1 MAAVTAVVAGAAVV
15 SAGVGMYQSNQA
27 NQMAEANMKTQ
38 AGIAAE
44 NLRFQKEQQRKLDL
58 QKEEYKKVEFKNPY
72 ENMENAFEDLTVN
85 QQQAQFEAQ
94 QGAQQRSNIME
105 SMKSAA
111 GGSGIAGLAQAMAN
125 QGQLASQRA
134 SVSIGMQEQ
143 ANQAAAI
150 GQEQKNIELFRAGED
165 TMAQREMQRQS
176 TLLGMEMGEMSGARA
191 ATQQAQANQMAAG
204 AAAVQA
210 KSAQASASMSMAT
223 NLAGTAG
230 GMYQSDAQ
238 ARAAAK
244 DPTASCFVENSK
256 VLMKD
261 GTLKNIQDIQ
271 TGDEVRSINGSSAVK
286 KLITHE
292 INDVYRIYTN
302 GPVNTTADHPLHMD
316 GKWTNAE
323 KLGWDS
329 ELTYVDKLYNVLTN
343 EAFIVDGVVA
353 TGLQEL
359 ELKEI

>member
-15 SAGVGMYQSNQA
+15 SAGVGMYQANEA
-27 NQMAEANMKTQ
+27 NQMAEANMQTQ
-38 AGIAAE
+38 AGIAAQ
-44 NLRFQKEQQRKLDL
+44 NLRFQKEQEKKLNK
-58 QKEEYKKVEFKNPY
+58 QKEEYKSIEFKNPY

-105 SMKSAA
+105 SMRGAA
-111 GGSGIAGLAQAMAN
+111 GGSGVAGLAQAMAS
-125 QGQLASQRA
+125 QGQLATQRA
-134 SVSIGMQEQ
+134 SASIGMQEQ

-150 GQEQKNIELFRAGED
+150 GQSQKNIEMFRAGED
-165 TMAQREMQRQS
+165 AKAQREMQRQS
-176 TLLGMEMGEMSGARA
+176 TLLGMEMGEVSGARA
-191 ATQQAQANQMAAG
+191 ATQQSQANQMAAAG
-204 AAAVQA
+204 AAVQA
-210 KSAQASASMSMAT
+210 KSAQSSASMGMAT
-223 NLAGTAG
+223 SLLGTAG
-230 GMYQSDAQ
+230 GMYKSDAGM
-238 ARAAAK
+238 RAAEKEA
-244 DPTASCFVENSK
+244 AGNCFVENSK

-271 TGDEVRSINGSSAVK
+271 TGDEVRGINGSSAVK

-302 GPVNTTADHPLHMD
+302 GPVNTTADHPLYMD

>member
-27 NQMAEANMKTQ
+27 NAMAEANMQTQ

-105 SMKSAA
+105 SMKGAA

-134 SVSIGMQEQ
+134 SASIGMQEQ
-143 ANQAAAI
+143 ANQAAAT
-150 GQEQKNIELFRAGED
+150 GQAQKNIELFRAGED

-210 KSAQASASMSMAT
+210 KSAQASASMGMAT
-223 NLAGTAG
+223 SLVGTAG

-238 ARAAAK
+238 ARAAK
-244 DPTASCFVENSK
+244 GVDASCFVENSK

-286 KLITHE
+286 KLMTYE

-302 GPVNTTADHPLHMD
+302 GPVNTTADHPLYMN